1 MKVQKGTW
9 VRIHRI
15 VLNPEERAENL
26 PEDTARVPLES
37 WTKGFLFEDC
47 ETGEAASIKTLTGRI
62 VSGTLVKVNPGY
74 DHGFGE
80 EFIPELLYIGRD
92 LRILAGEDSHGEG

>member
-15 VLNPEERAENL
+15 VLSPEERAENL
-26 PEDTARVPLES
+26 PEDTAGVPLES
-37 WTKGFLFEDC
+37 WIKGFLMEDC
-47 ETGEAASIKTLTGRI
+47 ETGETASIQTLTGRM
-62 VSGTLVKVNPGY
+62 VSGTLVQVNPAY

-80 EFIPELLYIGRD
+80 EFIPELLYIGRE
-92 LRILAGEDSHGEG
+92 LRILVREDSHGEG

>member
-9 VRIHRI
+9 VRIHKI
-15 VLNPEERAENL
+15 ILTPEERADNL
-26 PEDTARVPLES
+26 PADTAKVPLES
-37 WTKGFLFEDC
+37 WTKGFLLE
-47 ETGEAASIKTLTGRI
+47 ESEQGGSAVIETLTGRK
-62 VSGTLVKVNPGY
+62 VSGTLIQVNPTY

-92 LRILAGEDSHGEG
+92 LRKLIEEGSDGER